1 MGKVY
6 SKKSK
11 VIELED
17 NGSKRTHSGGINK
30 LADSITHSGGRKA
43 TNHKKADPF
52 RLFPGVSSYAAFLLI
67 VLTLLVMNR
76 NNIPLEIANS
86 PIFILS
92 VAIFLGL
99 IILSLLSLFLLYVG
113 YVTPA
118 VAEDRGQKIDWAR
131 VEKLRKYSL
140 RIFYGIVVASMVCVS
155 LPPMIFVISPA
166 DAPLTFLLGLVLP
179 GIVLAIG
186 ISGLDVRTPIVV
198 ALILLGATAV
208 TLVQGTPETAA
219 TAATL
224 VPDMSE
230 IADLIAICAYYF
242 IMVGVV
248 LNFIAYIRE
257 GEEEGKVTQ
266 DSL

>member
-1 MGKVY
+1 M
-6 SKKSK
+6 
-11 VIELED
+11 IELED
-17 NGSKRTHSGGINK
+17 NGFKRTPSGGINK
-30 LADSITHSGGRKA
+30 SADPITHSGGCKA
-43 TNHKKADPF
+43 TSREKADPF
-52 RLFPGVSSYAAFLLI
+52 RLFLGVSSYAVFLLI

-76 NNIPLEIANS
+76 YNIPIEIANS
-86 PIFILS
+86 TIFILS

-99 IILSLLSLFLLYVG
+99 ILLSLLSLLLLYVG

-140 RIFYGIVVASMVCVS
+140 RIFYVVVVASMVCVS
-155 LPPMIFVISPA
+155 LPPMSFVISPA

-179 GIVLAIG
+179 GIVFAIG
-186 ISGLDVRTPIVV
+186 IGGLDVRTPIVV

-224 VPDMSE
+224 VLNMSE

-242 IMVGVV
+242 LVVGVV
-248 LNFIAYIRE
+248 LNFIAYVRE
-257 GEEEGKVTQ
+257 GEEEVKATQ
-266 DSL
+266 DSHSI

>member
-1 MGKVY
+1 M
-6 SKKSK
+6 
-11 VIELED
+11 IELED
-17 NGSKRTHSGGINK
+17 NSFKRTLSGVRNK
-30 LADSITHSGGRKA
+30 AEDPKTHFRGRKA
-43 TNHKKADPF
+43 TKHKKADPF
-52 RLFPGVSSYAAFLLI
+52 RLFLGVSSYAAFLLI

-76 NNIPLEIANS
+76 YNIPLEIANS

-99 IILSLLSLFLLYVG
+99 IILSLLSLLLLYVG

-118 VAEDRGQKIDWAR
+118 VAEDRGQKIDWTR
-131 VEKLRKYSL
+131 VEKPRKYSL

-166 DAPLTFLLGLVLP
+166 DAPLTFLFGLVLP

-186 ISGLDVRTPIVV
+186 IGGLDVRTPIVV

-208 TLVQGTPETAA
+208 TLVPNTPETAA

-224 VPDMSE
+224 VLNMSE

-242 IMVGVV
+242 LVVGVF
-248 LNFIAYIRE
+248 LNFIVYVRE
-257 GEEEGKVTQ
+257 GEEEDKTTQ
-266 DSL
+266 DSLSVLN